1 MSLCVSSAFAANEIY
16 IGKDNNTSNDV
27 NSIAITQSGS
37 ANVNKIGTNGN
48 DHFAVEGKWGSI
60 NITQTNGAAL
70 ISAAGAQ
77 TLVGSP
83 GDTNYVPE
91 RGANS
96 SSGNSI
102 TGFIRNASTGS
113 GNTTTLVQ
121 NGDGNSIALAIGADT
136 KSTGAVVIGIS
147 QVGDR
152 NSSTYNMNHSGNI
165 TVAETTSGSN
175 NTVAVTSS
183 GGVNYSNTINLNGS
197 GNAVTVARSGSFTT
211 NTDTISLTGD
221 LNAVN
226 LNGVATGTNTVALAS
241 TGNNN
246 VFGITQNGAGSSAI
260 INVAANYK
268 NVTVSQL
275 TAGSRLSLAST
286 LTNGGNI
293 SITQ

>member
-136 KSTGAVVIGIS
+136 MTFSLRAVSTKSGEILSDVLVKKTVESIQANGHILKIIGIDLYS
-147 QVGDR
+147 AELGGASNEPVGLALYQAVQL
-152 NSSTYNMNHSGNI
+152 SVEVLTQKGMVSGWW
-165 TVAETTSGSN
+165 
-175 NTVAVTSS
+175 
-183 GGVNYSNTINLNGS
+183 
-197 GNAVTVARSGSFTT
+197 T
-211 NTDTISLTGD
+211 N
-221 LNAVN
+221 
-226 LNGVATGTNTVALAS
+226 
-241 TGNNN
+241 
-246 VFGITQNGAGSSAI
+246 
-260 INVAANYK
+260 
-268 NVTVSQL
+268 
-275 TAGSRLSLAST
+275 
-286 LTNGGNI
+286 
-293 SITQ
+293 